1 VTEPQGTAD
10 RVVASA
16 LRCLARTGLRAMT
29 VDDVAA
35 DAGVSRATLYRA
47 FPGGRDTILAA
58 VVDAELARLLDVVRT
73 ATEAAPD
80 LRGAL
85 VAGLRAAA
93 AWLEGHEVLDR
104 LMFDEPATLL
114 THLEFEQMDRTL
126 AALTARVAPLLARF
140 VDPVLAE
147 RVGSGRP
154 GSPCPTCCSPRTTST
169 SASPATSAGWSIAT
183 WCPGSPPRPPE
194 RCVRVRQCRRN
205 CLRPARLTRQ

>member
-16 LRCLARTGLRAMT
+16 LRCLVRTGLRAMT

-73 ATEAAPD
+73 ATEGAPD

-147 RVGSGRP
+147 RVGEWTARIAVSYLLFPADDVDLCEPRDVGWLVDRYVVP
-154 GSPCPTCCSPRTTST
+154 GVAAAAAGAVREGETVST
-169 SASPATSAGWSIAT
+169 KLS
-183 WCPGSPPRPPE
+183 
-194 RCVRVRQCRRN
+194 
-205 CLRPARLTRQ
+205 